1 MMNYSKKIVMML
13 VTASCLLVA
22 CGPTPQQKLE
32 EQQRLARELNDSI
45 NRLMM
50 TGDSAKIFDALA
62 LNDQLLQLDTVRENQ
77 FRYYMQRVSMFYQL
91 GRDADAFEIQEK
103 AMLLLP
109 EDNYD
114 RLNYFAIK
122 NEKLGNTEKAEFF
135 FTMALEACN
144 EALEHGAGKDALIN
158 KAAILYYQ
166 GKKDE
171 AHKVIEDAYLQ
182 HQNDEDLKSMATG
195 SGIWDEIEA
204 STQKMKAIKLEQPA
218 KTDSIHKH

>member
-1 MMNYSKKIVMML
+1 MNYSKKIVMML

-103 AMLLLP
+103 AMVLLP

-135 FTMALEACN
+135 FTMALEACD

-171 AHKVIEDAYLQ
+171 AQE
-182 HQNDEDLKSMATG
+182 
-195 SGIWDEIEA
+195 
-204 STQKMKAIKLEQPA
+204 
-218 KTDSIHKH
+218 